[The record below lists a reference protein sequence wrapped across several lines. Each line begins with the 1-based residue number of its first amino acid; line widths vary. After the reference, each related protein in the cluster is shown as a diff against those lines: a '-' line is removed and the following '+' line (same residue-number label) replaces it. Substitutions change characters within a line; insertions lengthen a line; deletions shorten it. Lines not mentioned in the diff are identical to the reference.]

1 MVDEATKQEA
11 REQATEVAHTARDQ
25 AGQVAGTV
33 KEQAAHVADEV
44 KQQGRQMVDRT
55 KERMREQGDSQARQ
69 MAQSLRTLADEG
81 RALADGR
88 PLEAGPVTDYVR
100 QASDR
105 IQGMSQ
111 RVEERGA
118 QGMVEDLENFGR
130 RRPGMFLAGA
140 AVAGFV
146 VGRLVR
152 SAASASQDANSMRS
166 TGSTGYGYA
175 GTTGTTG
182 MSGGPGY
189 AGTASGWEPDQT
201 VPVPAAGGYTGNG
214 G

>member
-1 MVDEATKQEA
+1 MDEATKQEA
-11 REQATEVAHTARDQ
+11 RQQASEVAHTARDQ
-25 AGQVAGTV
+25 AGEMAGTV
-33 KEQAAHVADEV
+33 KEQAAQVADDV

-55 KERMREQGDSQARQ
+55 KDRMREQGDTQARQ
-69 MAQSLRTLADEG
+69 VAKSLHTLADEG

-88 PLEAGPVTDYVR
+88 PLEAGPVADYVR

-105 IQGMSQ
+105 IQSVAQ

-118 QGMVEDLENFGR
+118 TGMVEDLERFGR

-140 AVAGFV
+140 AVAGFL
-146 VGRLVR
+146 VGRVVR
-152 SAASASQDANSMRS
+152 SAAAGAPGNGSA
-166 TGSTGYGYA
+166 GYPA
-175 GTTGTTG
+175 TTGTTG

-189 AGTASGWEPDQT
+189 AGSASGWDPDPT
-201 VPVPAAGGYTGNG
+201 VPVPAPAYTGNG